1 MRYLDKLLRFIFGVT
16 ADSFNNAQEKEL
28 MELLKD
34 QEAQANSFISDVS
47 GDMCAKVTAMAV
59 LAEAIAKD
67 KDTLTKLRGE

>member
-1 MRYLDKLLRFIFGVT
+1 MNYVRKLIRFLFGVT
-16 ADSFNNAQEKEL
+16 AEKFNVAQEKEL

-34 QEAQANSFISDVS
+34 QENQANSFISDVS
-47 GDMCAKVTAMAV
+47 TDMCNKVTAMAV